1 MPSDGP
7 LGPPPY
13 RAPFRAETRQ
23 LLKSLRPFIKRVNSE
38 THKIIRELTLSKKS
52 ISFGHKVPMDVCKL
66 IVDYAM
72 DGEMT
77 QKPLMGLL
85 LGTVP
90 VRVACIKE
98 SLQRRAEF
106 IQLERYLMLVELQ
119 LRLRV
124 YILVLRGAAHAQGA
138 QTLAGRL
145 QW

>member
-1 MPSDGP
+1 
-7 LGPPPY
+7 
-13 RAPFRAETRQ
+13 
-23 LLKSLRPFIKRVNSE
+23 
-38 THKIIRELTLSKKS
+38 
-52 ISFGHKVPMDVCKL
+52 MDVCKL

-85 LGTVP
+85 LNTAP

-98 SLQRRAEF
+98 RLQRRAEF
-106 IQLERYLMLVELQ
+106 IQLVRYLMLVELQ

-124 YILVLRGAAHAQGA
+124 YILVLRGVAHAQGA